1 MVWLQCTGLAS
12 VTTYILRV
20 KNPRP
25 LLRCGL
31 LPNYLGQFFFADWL
45 LHRQIQQDKLPHWND
60 ATITTEGATQ
70 SPCPA

>member
-31 LPNYLGQFFFADWL
+31 LPNYLGQFSL
-45 LHRQIQQDKLPHWND
+45 LTGYYTDKFNKTSCL
-60 ATITTEGATQ
+60 TGTTQ
-70 SPCPA
+70 L